1 MFAVWDIIVSA
12 MITGILAAGAVATW
26 SWTRARGRFALAG
39 LTTAAGFIAWN
50 LTLNATNATGFDVDA
65 PIVRISWQD
74 AGTGVLVFTVT
85 ALVFGLVTDRAAPAH
100 RAVGAA
106 ALAGLVALV
115 FDVFF
120 F

>member
-12 MITGILAAGAVATW
+12 IIAGMLAAGAVAAW
-26 SWTRARGRFALAG
+26 PWTRVRGRFALAG
-39 LTTAAGFIAWN
+39 LTTTVGFIAWN
-50 LTLNATNATGFDVDA
+50 LTLNATHATGFDVDA

-85 ALVFGLVTDRAAPAH
+85 ALVFGLITNREATSQ
-100 RAVGAA
+100 RSVGAA
-106 ALAGLVALV
+106 AIAGLVALI
-115 FDVFF
+115 FDIFF